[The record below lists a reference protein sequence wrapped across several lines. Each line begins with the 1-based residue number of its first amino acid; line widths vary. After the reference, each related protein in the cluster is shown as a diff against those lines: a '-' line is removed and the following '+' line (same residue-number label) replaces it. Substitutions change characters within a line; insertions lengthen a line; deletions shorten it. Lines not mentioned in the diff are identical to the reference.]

1 MVRDVIVLCMR
12 LVRSRTAGLAS
23 LSETVLAAVSRMLC
37 VGFRHNVAELPGDGV
52 APPRTVRRAQRASR
66 IDASTAWSVC
76 KLADEKG
83 VPPWHILRLGD
94 QNTFG
99 NIDESR
105 SKQWGR
111 LRVYM
116 SLEKVKDAF
125 RGCKQLSISFDP
137 STYNGEE
144 TAVAV
149 VYTSKTHAGSSAAG
163 YCPIKVIPPN
173 KQICA
178 REIRMTPD
186 VREIVIG
193 RRQERWAA
201 YKEGRALSSM
211 ISDITQAG
219 GLESFCVP
227 PQWVVRDIEPGES
240 RMILNGVAYR
250 LKVDAH

>member
-1 MVRDVIVLCMR
+1 
-12 LVRSRTAGLAS
+12 
-23 LSETVLAAVSRMLC
+23 
-37 VGFRHNVAELPGDGV
+37 
-52 APPRTVRRAQRASR
+52 
-66 IDASTAWSVC
+66 
-76 KLADEKG
+76 
-83 VPPWHILRLGD
+83 
-94 QNTFG
+94 
-99 NIDESR
+99 
-105 SKQWGR
+105 
-111 LRVYM
+111 M

-250 LKVDAH
+250 LKVDAHGTIQSREPELPLDLMNIVIPLLVLYIDQGVKYRTAWPTSTFRGHIGSSTEGQSAAVRMRPPLPIRHTPHTFRAPHK